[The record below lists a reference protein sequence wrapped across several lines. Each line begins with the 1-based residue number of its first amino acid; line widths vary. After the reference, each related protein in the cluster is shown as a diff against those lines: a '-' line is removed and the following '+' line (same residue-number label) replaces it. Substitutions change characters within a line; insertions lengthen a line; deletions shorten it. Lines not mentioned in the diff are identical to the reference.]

1 MGVKKPEFS
10 CKFYMKNISEKILV
24 SLLET
29 MLKIRMFEEKIVEL
43 YPAQDMR
50 TPVHLYIGQEAIAS
64 GVCANLKKD
73 DYLFTNHRCHGHLI
87 AKGSDLKPLIAELYG
102 KKTGCSKGKA
112 GSMHLIAP
120 EIGILA
126 TSAIVGGGIPL
137 AVGTAL
143 ASKLKKDNRISV
155 VFFGDGAA
163 DTGSFYQSLNFASL
177 HKLPVVFI
185 CENNL
190 YATQSPIKA
199 RQVNTDIYRKAS
211 VFKMHG
217 ERIDGNDVIA
227 VYESSKKAVKKAREK
242 KEPSLIECITYRIKP
257 HVGPDSDINSG
268 YRSKSEHEK
277 WLKKCPIKIFT
288 KFLLDKKI
296 ISEQQINKIKNSIA
310 KKIDSALSF
319 SRNSPIPSKN
329 ESLKDVY

>member
-1 MGVKKPEFS
+1 MGVKKPDFS
-10 CKFYMKNISEKILV
+10 CKFYMKNISEKILI

-120 EIGILA
+120 EIGILT
-126 TSAIVGGGIPL
+126 TSAIVGAGIPL

-163 DTGSFYQSLNFASL
+163 DTSSFYQSLNFASL

-185 CENNL
+185 CENNF

-257 HVGPDSDINSG
+257 HVGHGSDVHSG
-268 YRSKSEHEK
+268 YRSKNEHEK
-277 WLKKCPIKIFT
+277 WLKKCPIKRFT

-319 SRNSPIPSKN
+319 SKNSQIPSKN